1 MMKIKKYT
9 ILNKNLI
16 FKGIKYEVGKRY
28 KKNSLL
34 VYEDI
39 KTLLFRYFFIRD
51 VIEQIQIRVVYEYD
65 DYYVIHNE
73 INYYED
79 FDSNVKIDYKNLFLL
94 LRYRD
99 KNIINKN
106 ITSMSIYE
114 KMALAIVG
122 NRIHIKKLIKWVRKN
137 QSAFFEDV
145 RFEHLQYNI
154 IKNINRID
162 YLKFHFH
169 YNSLLYLGLNNLR
182 FKEIDKILKNHKF
195 KYDKEISDLGY
206 DRYLDYFI
214 DNKIHLQNDFVARS
228 ILTKGRH
235 KDLDFF
241 MNNSETT
248 FIAVPI
254 IHWQREK
261 DLIKLSKST
270 NKDISQLANKELN
283 EIKLK

>member
-1 MMKIKKYT
+1 MKIKKYT

-137 QSAFFEDV
+137 RSSFFEDV

-154 IKNINRID
+154 IKNINVID
-162 YLKFHFH
+162 YLKFHLH
-169 YNSLLYLGLNNLR
+169 HNSLIYLGLNNLR

-195 KYDKEISDLGY
+195 KYDKEIADLGY

-241 MNNSETT
+241 MNNSETI

>member
-1 MMKIKKYT
+1 M
-9 ILNKNLI
+9 
-16 FKGIKYEVGKRY
+16 
-28 KKNSLL
+28 
-34 VYEDI
+34 
-39 KTLLFRYFFIRD
+39 
-51 VIEQIQIRVVYEYD
+51 
-65 DYYVIHNE
+65 
-73 INYYED
+73 
-79 FDSNVKIDYKNLFLL
+79 
-94 LRYRD
+94 
-99 KNIINKN
+99 
-106 ITSMSIYE
+106 
-114 KMALAIVG
+114 
-122 NRIHIKKLIKWVRKN
+122 
-137 QSAFFEDV
+137 
-145 RFEHLQYNI
+145 
-154 IKNINRID
+154 
-162 YLKFHFH
+162 
-169 YNSLLYLGLNNLR
+169 
-182 FKEIDKILKNHKF
+182 KNHKF

>member
-1 MMKIKKYT
+1 
-9 ILNKNLI
+9 
-16 FKGIKYEVGKRY
+16 
-28 KKNSLL
+28 
-34 VYEDI
+34 
-39 KTLLFRYFFIRD
+39 
-51 VIEQIQIRVVYEYD
+51 
-65 DYYVIHNE
+65 
-73 INYYED
+73 
-79 FDSNVKIDYKNLFLL
+79 
-94 LRYRD
+94 
-99 KNIINKN
+99 
-106 ITSMSIYE
+106 MSIYE

-137 QSAFFEDV
+137 QSAFFENV

-162 YLKFHFH
+162 YLKFHLH

-241 MNNSETT
+241 MNNSEEI

-261 DLIKLSKST
+261 DLIKLSKSK
-270 NKDISQLANKELN
+270 NEDISLLANKELN

>member
-1 MMKIKKYT
+1 MKIKKYT
-9 ILNKNLI
+9 ILKNNLV

-39 KTLLFRYFFIRD
+39 ETLLFRYFFIRD

-114 KMALAIVG
+114 KMSLAIVG

-162 YLKFHFH
+162 YLKFHLH

-182 FKEIDKILKNHKF
+182 FKEIYKILKNHKF

-214 DNKIHLQNDFVARS
+214 DNKIHLQDDFVARS

-235 KDLDFF
+235 KDLDF
-241 MNNSETT
+241 
-248 FIAVPI
+248 
-254 IHWQREK
+254 
-261 DLIKLSKST
+261 L
-270 NKDISQLANKELN
+270 
-283 EIKLK
+283 